1 MGTRYSV
8 KVAAALDAPAR
19 ARAAAAIEAQLAL
32 VDRLMSTWRDDSEIM
47 RLNRHA
53 AGDPF
58 PVSPETATVLLT
70 AERVSVLSA
79 GAFDVTVAP
88 LVDLWGFGARPRLAA
103 TPSGAQIEEARAAV
117 GYRHLAFDP
126 ARLTVTRLRAG
137 TTCDLSAIAPGYAAD
152 RVAAALDA
160 LGHRNLLVDIGG
172 EIKVLGRRPGAK
184 PWRVGVATARPTS
197 MTDAP
202 ASTDLS
208 AVVDL
213 RDGLALATSGDYRN
227 FVSDEAGGRRPHV
240 IDPRTGR
247 PVSHGLASVT
257 VVARTAAKAD
267 ALATALLVLG
277 PSDGQAVAE
286 REQLAAHFI
295 MRRGPNEF
303 ETRDTASFAALRAR

>member
-1 MGTRYSV
+1 
-8 KVAAALDAPAR
+8 
-19 ARAAAAIEAQLAL
+19 
-32 VDRLMSTWRDDSEIM
+32 M

-53 AGDPF
+53 VGDPF
-58 PVSPETATVLLT
+58 QVSPETAAVLVT
-70 AERVSVLSA
+70 AERVSVLSD

-88 LVDLWGFGARPRLAA
+88 LVDAWGFGARPRLPA
-103 TPSGAQIEEARAAV
+103 TPSAAQIEAARASV
-117 GYRHLAFDP
+117 GFRQLALDP
-126 ARLTVTRLRAG
+126 ARLTVTRLRTG
-137 TTCDLSAIAPGYAAD
+137 TSCDLSAIAPGYAAD
-152 RVAAALDA
+152 RVSAALAA
-160 LGHRNLLVDIGG
+160 LGHGDLLVDIGG

-197 MTDAP
+197 TTDDP

-208 AVVDL
+208 TVVDL
-213 RDGLALATSGDYRN
+213 RDDLALATSGDYRN
-227 FVSDEAGGRRPHV
+227 FVSDAGGRRRPHV

-257 VVARTAAKAD
+257 VVARTAAEAD

-277 PSDGQAVAE
+277 PVDGQALAE

-295 MRRGPNEF
+295 IRRGPNEF